1 MKMEELKSHFVL
13 LTWKIEAQP
22 TEVQNKDEII
32 AIISEKYILQIADM
46 YILNLID
53 FSTAFNICRFFP
65 WFRF

>member
-46 YILNLID
+46 YI
-53 FSTAFNICRFFP
+53 
-65 WFRF
+65 